1 MMMDDRDPS
10 TLLDL
15 AIQSLLSNE
24 PVAIHSLGEIPREL
38 FVPLFSAAFM
48 GGYRKT
54 LTAMVKVWPFT
65 CLHIG
70 TLSVQEPQRELL
82 KAMVESL
89 QFLPVQNS
97 TSRSPKLRILDV
109 RQGVDCRTTCP
120 EFGIKSPTCFH
131 GCTHSV
137 RSILK
142 LESQCS
148 IGDPNPASQSSR
160 QPMELLVDLS
170 LDGTL
175 REREFFAL
183 LLNKVE
189 QSSGSLHLCC
199 RDLQIDKF
207 SYARNTL
214 KFLDLTCI
222 HNLAVDQAS
231 LSEVTTLIAH
241 MIYLD
246 SLSLS
251 KITFTSLHG
260 KVFRVFLNYL
270 GRMNCLKELN
280 LSSFSITDH
289 LASLLRALPPNLDF
303 LYLPFCEISYRDLKF
318 LSQSPQATHLK
329 LLNLSNNPMYWDDC
343 GPFQILLQKLS
354 DTLQHLAINHC
365 HLTDAV
371 LSAILPALTK
381 CSHLRVISFV
391 SNPIT
396 MPMLMRIVHY
406 LTPLMELKYVIYP
419 IPVHCY
425 EQWHFQGS
433 LDRQKLADV
442 QAQLKMMLQAAKRSD
457 MNWIT
462 YSQ

>member
-1 MMMDDRDPS
+1 MMDERDPS

-24 PVAIHSLGEIPREL
+24 PVAIHSLGEIPKEL

-54 LTAMVKVWPFT
+54 LTEMVKVWPFA

-97 TSRSPKLRILDV
+97 AARSPKLRILDV

-120 EFGIKSPTCFH
+120 EFGIRSPTCFH

-148 IGDPNPASQSSR
+148 VVNSKPKSQSSR
-160 QPMELLVDLS
+160 QSMEILVDLS

-231 LSEVTTLIAH
+231 LSEVTTILAH

-251 KITFTSLHG
+251 KITFRSLHG
-260 KVFRVFLNYL
+260 KVFQMFLNCL
-270 GRMNCLKELN
+270 RQMNCLKEFN
-280 LSSFSITDH
+280 LSSVSLTDH
-289 LASLLRALPPNLDF
+289 LASLLRALPPDLDF

-318 LSQSPQATHLK
+318 LSQSSQATHLK
-329 LLNLSNNPMYWDDC
+329 LLNLSNNAMFWDDS

-365 HLTDAV
+365 HLTDAT
-371 LSAILPALTK
+371 LSAILPALSK

-391 SNPIT
+391 SNPIS
-396 MPMLMRIVHY
+396 MPMLMRILHY

-425 EQWHFQGS
+425 EQWRFHGS

-442 QAQLKMMLQAAKRSD
+442 QAQLKAMLQAAKRSD

>member
-1 MMMDDRDPS
+1 MMMDERDPS
-10 TLLDL
+10 SLLDL

-24 PVAIHSLGEIPREL
+24 LVAINSLGEIPREL

-48 GGYRKT
+48 GGYKKT
-54 LTAMVKVWPFT
+54 LTSMVKIWPFT

-89 QFLPVQNS
+89 QFLPAQDCS
-97 TSRSPKLRILDV
+97 SGGPKLRILDV
-109 RQGVDCRTTCP
+109 RQGVDCKTTCP
-120 EFGIKSPTCFH
+120 DFGVRSPTCFH

-137 RSILK
+137 HSILK
-142 LESQCS
+142 LESQYS
-148 IGDPNPASQSSR
+148 IVDLKPESQSAI

-183 LLNKVE
+183 LLNKVQ

-199 RDLQIDKF
+199 RDLQIDRF
-207 SYARNTL
+207 SYAKNAL

-222 HNLAVDQAS
+222 QNLSVDQAS
-231 LSEVTTLIAH
+231 LSEVTTLLAR
-241 MIYLD
+241 MTYLD

-251 KITFTSLHG
+251 KITYRSLHG

-280 LSSFSITDH
+280 LSSFSLTDH
-289 LASLLRALPPNLDF
+289 LDSLLRALPPNLDF

-318 LSQSPQATHLK
+318 LSQSAQATHLK

-343 GPFQILLQKLS
+343 EPFQILLQKLS

-365 HLTDAV
+365 HLTDAI
-371 LSAILPALTK
+371 LSAILPALSK

-391 SNPIT
+391 SNPIS
-396 MPMLMRIVHY
+396 MPMLLRILHY

-419 IPVHCY
+419 IPIHCY
-425 EQWHFQGS
+425 EQWQFHGR
-433 LDRQKLADV
+433 LDRQKLTDV
-442 QAQLKMMLQAAKRSD
+442 QAQLKAMLQAAKRSD

>member
-1 MMMDDRDPS
+1 MMMDEKDPS
-10 TLLDL
+10 TLLEL

-24 PVAIHSLGEIPREL
+24 SVAIHSLGEIPREL

-54 LTAMVKVWPFT
+54 LTAMVKIWPYT

-89 QFLPVQNS
+89 QVLPAQGSV
-97 TSRSPKLRILDV
+97 SRSPKLRILDI
-109 RQGVDCRTTCP
+109 RQGIDCKTTCP
-120 EFGIKSPTCFH
+120 EFGIRSPTCFH
-131 GCTHSV
+131 SCTHSL

-148 IGDPNPASQSSR
+148 TVDPKPETQSSS

-175 REREFFAL
+175 KEREFFAL

-189 QSSGSLHLCC
+189 QSLGSLHLCC
-199 RDLQIDKF
+199 RDLQIDRF
-207 SYARNTL
+207 SYAKNIL

-222 HNLAVDQAS
+222 QNLAVDQAS
-231 LSEVTTLIAH
+231 LNEVTALMAH
-241 MIYLD
+241 MTYLD

-251 KITFTSLHG
+251 KITCKSLHG
-260 KVFRVFLNYL
+260 RVFRVFLNCL

-280 LSSFSITDH
+280 LSSFSLTDH
-289 LASLLRALPPNLDF
+289 LDSLLRALPPNLDF

-329 LLNLSNNPMYWDDC
+329 LLNLSNNAMYWDDY

-354 DTLQHLAINHC
+354 ATLQHLAINHC
-365 HLTDAV
+365 HLTDAA
-371 LSAILPALTK
+371 LSAILPGISK

-396 MPMLMRIVHY
+396 MPMIIRILHY
-406 LTPLMELKYVIYP
+406 LTPLLELKYVIYP

-425 EQWHFQGS
+425 DQWHVNGS

-442 QAQLKMMLQAAKRSD
+442 QAQLKVMLQEAKRSD

>member
-1 MMMDDRDPS
+1 MMMDERDPS
-10 TLLDL
+10 SLLDL

-24 PVAIHSLGEIPREL
+24 PVAIQSLGEIPREL

-54 LTAMVKVWPFT
+54 LTSMVKIWPFT

-89 QFLPVQNS
+89 QFLPAQDCS
-97 TSRSPKLRILDV
+97 SRSSKLRILDV

-120 EFGIKSPTCFH
+120 DFGVKSPTCFY

-137 RSILK
+137 RSIVK

-148 IGDPNPASQSSR
+148 VDLKPESQPAI

-175 REREFFAL
+175 REKDFFAL
-183 LLNKVE
+183 LLNKVQ

-199 RDLQIDKF
+199 RDLQIDRF
-207 SYARNTL
+207 SYAKNAL
-214 KFLDLTCI
+214 KFLDLACI
-222 HNLAVDQAS
+222 QNLAVDQAS
-231 LSEVTTLIAH
+231 LSEVTTLLAH

-251 KITFTSLHG
+251 KITYRSLHG
-260 KVFRVFLNYL
+260 KAFRVFLNSL

-280 LSSFSITDH
+280 LSSFSLTDH
-289 LASLLRALPPNLDF
+289 LDNLLRALPPNLDF

-318 LSQSPQATHLK
+318 LSQSAQATHLK

-371 LSAILPALTK
+371 LSAILPALSK

-391 SNPIT
+391 SNPIS
-396 MPMLMRIVHY
+396 MPMLLRILHY

-419 IPVHCY
+419 IPIHCY
-425 EQWHFQGS
+425 EQWHFHGR
-433 LDRQKLADV
+433 LDRQKLTDV
-442 QAQLKMMLQAAKRSD
+442 QAQLKAMLQAAKRSD

>member
-1 MMMDDRDPS
+1 MMMDERDPS

-82 KAMVESL
+82 KAMIESL

-120 EFGIKSPTCFH
+120 EFGIRSPTCFH

-148 IGDPNPASQSSR
+148 IVDSNPESLSSR

-183 LLNKVE
+183 ILNKVE

-207 SYARNTL
+207 CYARNTL

-231 LSEVTTLIAH
+231 LSEVSSLLAH

-251 KITFTSLHG
+251 KINCRSLHG

-270 GRMNCLKELN
+270 GRMNYLKELN
-280 LSSFSITDH
+280 LSSFNLTDH

-303 LYLPFCEISYRDLKF
+303 LYLPFCEISYRDFKF

-329 LLNLSNNPMYWDDC
+329 LLNLSNNSMYWDDC
-343 GPFQILLQKLS
+343 VPFQILLDKLS

-371 LSAILPALTK
+371 LAAILPALSK
-381 CSHLRVISFV
+381 CFHLRVISFV

-396 MPMLMRIVHY
+396 MPMLMRTLHH

-425 EQWHFQGS
+425 EQWHFHGS
-433 LDRQKLADV
+433 LDRQKLAEV
-442 QAQLKMMLQAAKRSD
+442 QAQLKSMLQAAKRSD